1 MILRK
6 FVEWIVSWTSL
17 QLDLKKLPGKEK
29 RTFAELEKKILELEK
44 LIEQMSVE
52 NNEIQTAFFRNL
64 YHEIRTPMNSILGFS
79 SLLHNNNLTAEKR
92 NLYTEQVW
100 KSSVIFLQF
109 IDDLVE
115 ASLLETQRTELEPGW
130 FYINDMLQE
139 VYQSCNRYRH
149 MLDKTNIV
157 LLLNKPKDQ
166 QNVHIEADRKR
177 LHQMMECLITDSI
190 MGTERGIIELGCVPI
205 LNNGLSFYIK
215 ITPVGPND
223 NAVEPV
229 IRKMGINSGSYGFQ
243 IRKRIADKLLNIMG
257 GAITTDRNKG
267 VTTLRIVL
275 NPVRISTTG
284 TIPENKPTHKR
295 MAI

>member
-100 KSSVIFLQF
+100 KSSIIFLQF